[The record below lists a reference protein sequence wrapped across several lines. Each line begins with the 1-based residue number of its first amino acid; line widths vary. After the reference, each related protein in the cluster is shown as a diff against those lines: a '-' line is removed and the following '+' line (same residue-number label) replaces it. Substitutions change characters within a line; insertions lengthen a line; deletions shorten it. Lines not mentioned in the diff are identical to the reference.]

1 MKDFPDR
8 MKLLNESSGDD
19 VEFFI
24 LDLKNKSF
32 WGDRILREED
42 KDSPTSVSPVTWPS
56 ELD

>member
-32 WGDRILREED
+32 
-42 KDSPTSVSPVTWPS
+42 
-56 ELD
+56 